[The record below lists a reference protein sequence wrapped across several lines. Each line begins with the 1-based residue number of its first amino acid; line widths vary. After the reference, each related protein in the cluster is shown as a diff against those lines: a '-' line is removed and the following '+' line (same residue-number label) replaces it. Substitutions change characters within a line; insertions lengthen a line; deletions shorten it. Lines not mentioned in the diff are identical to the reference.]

1 LTNNSITLVK
11 GIKVGHATDTEG
23 ITGCTVILC
32 EDGAVGGIDQRGGAP
47 GTRETDLLDP
57 VNHVDRVNAILLAGG
72 SAFGLEAATG
82 VMRYLKE
89 KGKGY
94 NARIAKIPIVPAA
107 ILFDLGIGDK
117 DSYPDAEMGYQACVN
132 ASTNVPAQGSVGAG
146 TGATVGKLL
155 GPTQMVKS
163 GIGSAGMNLGGGI
176 QVGALIA
183 VNALGDVID
192 PGSNTILAGARTIT
206 KGPIKIGEGPLY
218 ADSLV
223 LMKNFIGRTTLGLA
237 SGSNTVIGVVV
248 TNARLDKR
256 QATKVAQM
264 AQNGLARTI
273 RPANTMMDGD
283 TLFCLATGKKSADV
297 NLIGAYAA
305 LMVEQAIQNAVH
317 EAASLGGVPAV
328 RDLTP

>member
-1 LTNNSITLVK
+1 
-11 GIKVGHATDTEG
+11 
-23 ITGCTVILC
+23 
-32 EDGAVGGIDQRGGAP
+32 
-47 GTRETDLLDP
+47 
-57 VNHVDRVNAILLAGG
+57 
-72 SAFGLEAATG
+72 
-82 VMRYLKE
+82 
-89 KGKGY
+89 
-94 NARIAKIPIVPAA
+94 
-107 ILFDLGIGDK
+107 
-117 DSYPDAEMGYQACVN
+117 MGYQACVN

-237 SGSNTVIGVVV
+237 SGSNTVIGVVA
-248 TNARLDKR
+248 TNARLDKG